1 MQTYVAPDDP
11 DGDFSALAGLAD
23 RLTLP
28 KGWTFREIVPDQN
41 LHAATTN
48 GQATVIRDDLGNTYQ
63 LLTGGD
69 GTPVP
74 TS

>member
-1 MQTYVAPDDP
+1 MKSRSL
-11 DGDFSALAGLAD
+11 DGSFSVLSGLAE

-28 KGWTFREIVPDQN
+28 ERRTFRDIVPNQD
-41 LHAATTN
+41 LYAATSN

-63 LLTGGD
+63 LWTSGR

-74 TS
+74 KS